1 MTNRTIGRK
10 EKALL
15 WTRRRAGG
23 LTRLSGG
30 GARALGVS
38 LKREPL
44 LPAVNEVEQRGGV
57 YRPRHNGVI
66 VTSGRGVVGGM
77 AVGLVR
83 DHNAGECQRGPH

>member
-1 MTNRTIGRK
+1 M
-10 EKALL
+10 
-15 WTRRRAGG
+15 
-23 LTRLSGG
+23 
-30 GARALGVS
+30 GVS

-77 AVGLVR
+77 AVGGRGLVR
-83 DHNAGECQRGPH
+83 DHNAGECQRGGGRINRDGTRAVAQVHFIELY

>member
-1 MTNRTIGRK
+1 M
-10 EKALL
+10 
-15 WTRRRAGG
+15 
-23 LTRLSGG
+23 
-30 GARALGVS
+30 GVS

-77 AVGLVR
+77 AVGRGGLVR
-83 DHNAGECQRGPH
+83 DHNAGECQRGGGGGAALIAMGREPWPKSILLNYINPL

>member
-1 MTNRTIGRK
+1 MC
-10 EKALL
+10 
-15 WTRRRAGG
+15 
-23 LTRLSGG
+23 
-30 GARALGVS
+30 ALGVS

-77 AVGLVR
+77 AVGREGLVR
-83 DHNAGECQRGPH
+83 DHNAGECQRGGAALIAMGREPWPKSILLNYINPL

>member
-1 MTNRTIGRK
+1 MC
-10 EKALL
+10 
-15 WTRRRAGG
+15 
-23 LTRLSGG
+23 
-30 GARALGVS
+30 ALGVS

-77 AVGLVR
+77 AVGGDWFEIITQGNV
-83 DHNAGECQRGPH
+83 NGGGPH